1 MRAAPL
7 QQMSVDV
14 SDACQSA
21 ISASAAQHK
30 NSCVS
35 FPFCGRWL
43 PDVQEVA
50 SRSAKGGLPTCKRWP
65 PAESGLSSRQSSFTN
80 SSKRNSV
87 SVGPEAASGW
97 NWAENQ
103 GLRLWRMPSLEP
115 SFILMKRGSQ
125 SAPRVLLSTA

>member
-50 SRSAKGGLPTCKRWP
+50 SRSAKGGLPQR
-65 PAESGLSSRQSSFTN
+65 AGFSSCQSSFTN

-125 SAPRVLLSTA
+125 SVPKVLLSTA